1 MIGWDV
7 SYRAEFA
14 PTATESHHTIPEKTK
29 KLLSV
34 EQTIRGTFNCQEPG
48 KLLLCINNNSASKKE
63 KRVLYRF
70 KVKVPDVVLAEHAL
84 NIVDNRSLC
93 STNHGHPLLLE
104 RFQC

>member
-1 MIGWDV
+1 VIGWDV

-70 KVKVPDVVLAEHAL
+70 KVKVPDAVVAEH
-84 NIVDNRSLC
+84 
-93 STNHGHPLLLE
+93 
-104 RFQC
+104 